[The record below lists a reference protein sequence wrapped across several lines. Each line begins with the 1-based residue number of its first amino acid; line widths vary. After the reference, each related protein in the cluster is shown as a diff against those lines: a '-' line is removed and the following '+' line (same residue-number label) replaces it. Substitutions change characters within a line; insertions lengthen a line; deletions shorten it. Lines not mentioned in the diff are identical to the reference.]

1 MSETHK
7 RMLGGTLIPLNSIIY
22 RGDDPLDLAS
32 LTVKFVMEGETNG
45 TVKVAESTT
54 GVTAHPTQAFTLDAT
69 NNWFACNA
77 HGVKNEDQIV
87 PTTAGNFTSSGIT
100 ASQRYFARDVTPN
113 NFRVALVPNGQAV
126 DITGAGT
133 GAHSFYIVGSVQKVF
148 LAADVDT
155 AGRYSAW
162 WTVVSGSDFAAA
174 PVERQGLVVEVIAF
188 GN

>member
-1 MSETHK
+1 MSEAHK
-7 RMLGGTLIPLNSIIY
+7 RMIGSTLIPLNTVIY
-22 RGDDPLDLAS
+22 RDSDPLDLSAY
-32 LTVKFVMEGETNG
+32 TVKFQMEGETTG

-54 GVTAHPTQAFTLDAT
+54 GVTAHPTQTFTAAIAT
-69 NNWFACNA
+69 NLLTCAA
-77 HGVKNEDQIV
+77 HGVKAGDQIV
-87 PTTAGNFTSSGIT
+87 VSSATTLPAGLAAAT
-100 ASQRYFARDVTPN
+100 RYFAVDVGPN
-113 NFRVALVPNGQAV
+113 DFALATRPSGPAV
-126 DITGAGT
+126 DITTTGT